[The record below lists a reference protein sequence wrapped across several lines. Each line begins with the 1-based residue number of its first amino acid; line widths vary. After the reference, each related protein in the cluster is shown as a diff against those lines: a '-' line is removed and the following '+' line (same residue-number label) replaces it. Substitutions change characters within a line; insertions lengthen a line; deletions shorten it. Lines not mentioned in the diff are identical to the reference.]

1 MGSGGNSEDSKQPAP
16 DYLGTNRTK
25 PKKKSKLDVPEW
37 AETLPDYMETR
48 PNLEDKYGYK
58 KHLYEYT
65 DEQLKPYFTKS
76 TIQRIRLERK
86 KETDVDAEKEKLKKE
101 KKAKEAEFN
110 KELARAQMLS
120 RYALQEKGRLETSG
134 VAGTKN
140 SADQNMIINKDT
152 GYKTIL
158 GS

>member
-16 DYLGTNRTK
+16 DYLGTNRHAK
-25 PKKKSKLDVPEW
+25 GKKSKLKVPDW
-37 AETLPDYMETR
+37 AVWRPDYLDKIGD
-48 PNLEDKYGYK
+48 LEGEHGYK

-65 DEQLKPYFTKS
+65 DEQLNPFFTKE
-76 TIQRIRLERK
+76 TIQRVRLERR
-86 KETDVDAEKEKLKKE
+86 KELEVDAEKEKLKKE

-140 SADQNMIINKDT
+140 SAAQNMIINKDT